1 MIKFSF
7 SVPADVE
14 TDIAA
19 VAAKKLRIK
28 SIKDLVILKKSLDAR
43 DKRDIRYV
51 YTVGFTTDEIKSA
64 MRNGAAEYER
74 QDLALDYLV
83 KDIQYTGARP
93 VVVGMGPAG
102 LFAAL
107 TLAKMGARP
116 IVIERGKSVEERT
129 ADVKVFNDTLV
140 LDPDSN
146 VLFGEGGAGTFSDG
160 KLGTG
165 IGSKYVDTVLY
176 ELARHGAPEEIT
188 YLSKPHVGTDMLV
201 VALRNIRK
209 TLLDLG
215 SEIHFSTK
223 VTEVIIKDD
232 KVDGVRTD
240 KGDFYSDKVYLAIG
254 HSARDTFTMLYGKSI
269 DMTSKVFSMGVRIEH
284 LQEDIDFAQ
293 YGRKRGA
300 LPPAD
305 YKSSVDTSVGK
316 LYTFCMCPGGYVIN
330 SSSEDNGVCTNGM
343 SCYARD
349 GRNAN
354 SAILANVDPS
364 DYGEGVLAGV
374 EYQRKIERLAYALSG
389 SYKPISQTFSDFVT
403 GTARGYGSVAPTVL
417 TGVNN
422 ADLNELLPTKIVTA
436 IKEGVPL
443 IGRRIRGFDSGDALL
458 TGPETRSS
466 SPVRIL
472 RDDGFA
478 SSVKGLFPL
487 GEGAGYA
494 GGITSAAVDGIK
506 GVLSSQFAR

>member
-7 SVPADVE
+7 SVPAYVE
-14 TDIAA
+14 CDIAA
-19 VAAKKLRIK
+19 VAVKKLRIK

-51 YTVGFTTDEIKSA
+51 YTVGFITDETKFA
-64 MRNGAAEYER
+64 LRNGATEYER
-74 QDLALDYLV
+74 EDLSLYSLV
-83 KDIQYTGARP
+83 KGIKYTGARP
-93 VVVGMGPAG
+93 IVVGMGPAG

-129 ADVKVFNDTLV
+129 ADIGVFNKTLV

-201 VALRNIRK
+201 VALRNIRQ

-215 SEIHFSTK
+215 SEIHFSTAVK
-223 VTEVIIKDD
+223 ELIIKDG

-240 KGDFYSDKVYLAIG
+240 KGDFYSDRVYLAIG
-254 HSARDTFTMLYGKSI
+254 HSARDTFTMLYGESV

-293 YGRKRGA
+293 YGQQRGI

-330 SSSEDNGVCTNGM
+330 SASEEGGVCTNGM
-343 SCYARD
+343 SYYARD

-354 SAILANVDPS
+354 SALLTNVDAS
-364 DYGEGVLAGV
+364 DYGEGVLAGM
-374 EYQRKIERLAYALSG
+374 EYQRKIERLAYKLSG
-389 SYKPISQTFSDFVT
+389 SYKPLCQTFADFT
-403 GTARGYGSVAPTVL
+403 EGKITGYGSVAPTVL

-422 ADLNELLPTKIVTA
+422 VDLNALLPTKIVTA
-436 IKEGVPL
+436 LKEGVPL
-443 IGRRIRGFDSGDALL
+443 IGRRIKGFDTGSALL

-472 RDDGFA
+472 RDDNYSA
-478 SSVKGLFPL
+478 SVKGLFPL

-506 GVLSSQFAR
+506 GVLSSQSV